1 MMGILDGKRAIVTGG
16 AGSVGLASAKAMA
29 AEGAKVMLVD
39 RNQGDLDR
47 AAGELDADGT
57 LTAVANIS
65 DSAQVQNFVGTA
77 VEAWGGID
85 VVFAN
90 AGISGTNAMTAEFP
104 EDVFAEIMGVNV
116 VGTFLTLK
124 HAIPHMNAGGSIVV
138 TSSIMGVRTRPGTVG
153 YITSKHALIGMTRCI
168 ARELAPRNI
177 RANVIAPGP
186 LSNDF
191 QQTIEDRVSAQMGV
205 NATEMLNNMIP
216 LGRHGSAEE
225 IAEAVLFLASDRS
238 SFTTGA
244 VLMADGGWH
253 S

>member
-1 MMGILDGKRAIVTGG
+1 MGILNGKYGIVTGG
-16 AGSVGLASAKAMA
+16 AGSVGLAAAKAMA
-29 AEGAKVMLVD
+29 AEGATLMLVD
-39 RNQGDLDR
+39 REQ
-47 AAGELDADGT
+47 AALDAAAAALGDGT
-57 LTAVANIS
+57 LTAVADIS
-65 DSAQVQNFVGTA
+65 DSAQVQSA
-77 VEAWGGID
+77 VNQAASTWGGID
-85 VVFAN
+85 ILFAN
-90 AGISGTNAMTAEFP
+90 AGVSGTNAMTADFP
-104 EDVFAEIMGVNV
+104 EDVFAEIMDVNI
-116 VGTFLTLK
+116 VGTFLTVK
-124 HAIPHMNAGGSIVV
+124 HTIPHMREGGSIVV

-153 YITSKHALIGMTRCI
+153 YITSKHALIGMTRCV
-168 ARELAPRNI
+168 ARELAPKNI

-186 LSNDF
+186 LTNDF

-205 NATEMLNNMIP
+205 NATEMLNGMIP

>member
-1 MMGILDGKRAIVTGG
+1 MGILDGKRAIVTGG

-57 LTAVANIS
+57 LTGVANIS

>member
-57 LTAVANIS
+57 LTGVANIS